1 MRIDAHQHFWQLGR
15 FDYVWMQG
23 EALEPLRRDFLPD
36 DLRPLLEKSGIQRS
50 IFVQTVSNLD
60 ENRWVLELAAR
71 HEFMAGVVGWLDLTG
86 ATLEDE
92 VAEFKSN
99 PRFVGVR
106 HQTHDEPDDD
116 WILREDVSRGLAVLE
131 RHDLPFELLFY
142 PKHLRHV
149 PALAAK
155 FPNLKMV
162 INHIAKPAIRDRRHE
177 GWAED
182 FVQAASFENV
192 FCKLSGM
199 ITEADWKHW
208 TAADLRFYVQTA
220 LDAFGPK
227 RLMFGSDWPVCTL
240 AGSYEQVVDALR
252 DALGPISAGEEA
264 DIFGGTAERFYGLTC
279 DDSRHG

>member
-23 EALEPLRRDFLPD
+23 EELEPLRRDFLPD

-71 HEFMAGVVGWLDLTG
+71 HEFLAGVVGWLDLTS
-86 ATLEDE
+86 AALEDE
-92 VAEFKSN
+92 VAEFKAN
-99 PRFVGVR
+99 PYFVAAR

-116 WILREDVSRGLAVLE
+116 WILREDVSRGLAVLA
-131 RHDLPFELLFY
+131 RHDIPFELLFH

-162 INHIAKPAIRDRRHE
+162 IDHIAKSAIRDGRRE
-177 GWAED
+177 GWVEG
-182 FVQAASFENV
+182 FTRAASFENV

-208 TAADLRFYVQTA
+208 SADDLRPYVQTA

-240 AGSYEQVVDALR
+240 AGSYEQVVDVLN
-252 DALGPISAGEEA
+252 DALGPISAGEQD
-264 DIFGGTAERFYGLTC
+264 DIFGGTAGRFYGLT
-279 DDSRHG
+279 

>member
-1 MRIDAHQHFWQLGR
+1 MKIDAHQHFWQLGR

-23 EALEPLRRDFLPD
+23 EALDPLRRDFLPD
-36 DLRPLLEKSGIQRS
+36 DLRPLLEKCGIQRS

-71 HEFMAGVVGWLDLTG
+71 HEFLAGVVGWLDLTS
-86 ATLEDE
+86 AAIEDE
-92 VAEFKSN
+92 VAEFKAN
-99 PRFVGVR
+99 PRFLGVR

-116 WILREDVSRGLAVLE
+116 WILRDDVSRGLAALE
-131 RHDLPFELLFY
+131 RHELPFELLFY

-149 PALAAK
+149 PLLAAR

-162 INHIAKPAIRDRRHE
+162 IDHIAKPAIREGRDE
-177 GWAED
+177 GWAQD
-182 FVQAASFENV
+182 FIRAASFENV

-208 TAADLRFYVQTA
+208 TAADLRPYVQTA
-220 LDAFGPK
+220 LVAFGPK

-240 AGSYEQVVDALR
+240 AGSYEQVVDVLNE
-252 DALGPISAGEEA
+252 ALGAIGDDERA
-264 DIFGGTAERFYGLTC
+264 DIFGRTAERFYGLT
-279 DDSRHG
+279 